1 MKLGSWN
8 VNGLRA
14 CMTKG
19 FMDFFNEENFDI
31 LGLQEIKMNKEQG
44 NFEFEGYEAYWNSA
58 EKKGYSG
65 TAVFAK
71 EKPLSVR
78 YGMGIEAHDKEGRV
92 ITVEY
97 TDFFFVTVYTP
108 NAKRDLSRLDYRM
121 QWENDFKT
129 YVVNLSKEKGVVICG
144 DLNVAH
150 QEIDLKNPKSN
161 RKNAGFT
168 QEERGKFSALL
179 EAGFVDTFRYLNRT
193 REGAYTWWS
202 YMNGARGRNV
212 GWRIDYFLVS
222 ENLKNCIESVAIYDH
237 VLGSDHCPVG
247 LTLRM
252 GSCTKDKKSERR
264 DERSFE

>member
-1 MKLGSWN
+1 MGKEVVKLGSWN

-14 CMTKG
+14 CMAKG
-19 FMDFFNEENFDI
+19 FMDFFDAEGFDI
-31 LGLQEIKMNKEQG
+31 LGLQEIKMNREQG
-44 NFEFEGYEAYWNSA
+44 DFDFGGYEEYWNSA

-71 EKPLSVR
+71 QKPLSVR
-78 YGMGIEAHDKEGRV
+78 YGLGILEHDTEGRV

-97 TDFFFVTVYTP
+97 EAFFFVTVYTP
-108 NAKRDLSRLDYRM
+108 NAKRDLSRLGYRM
-121 QWENDFKT
+121 KWEDDFKD

-150 QEIDLKNPKSN
+150 TEIDLKNPKSN

-168 QEERGKFSALL
+168 KEERGKFGDLL
-179 EAGFVDTFRYLNRT
+179 AAGFVDTFRYVNPNL
-193 REGAYTWWS
+193 EGAYTWWS

-222 ENLKNCIESVAIYDH
+222 ENLKDCIEAVEIYDG

-247 LTLRM
+247 LELV
-252 GSCTKDKKSERR
+252 
-264 DERSFE
+264 FEQGD